1 MANQK
6 LIQLTAVTTA
16 SSDDLLYLVDDP
28 SGTPA
33 DKKITAANLIGS
45 FAIAETNANDIF
57 RVDTAGAS
65 VFVGTINGAPSGA
78 SVAYNVTSG
87 NENAMVPTA
96 TTQLGK
102 MRLYNT
108 TRGTSA
114 LISNCN
120 TGTNT
125 LTLTANAPA
134 GWANGDT
141 ITIASQ
147 TVSGGGVNWVDIEIT
162 SGVTG
167 RTSLFIDVTLNDTT
181 TAGITLRFHPLET
194 YSVSKSKVFRTQV
207 VNQFID
213 GGMYLGKIIGNVF
226 SLSWNPSGAASFT
239 GVIRLA
245 GYLG

>member
-1 MANQK
+1 MN
-6 LIQLTAVTTA
+6 ITNVTQLTAATTA
-16 SSDDLLYLVDDP
+16 TSDDLLYLVDDP

-45 FAIAETNANDIF
+45 FAIAETNANDIY
-57 RVDTAGAS
+57 RVDAAGAS

-125 LTLTANAPA
+125 ITLTANAPA

-167 RTSLFIDVTLNDTT
+167 RTSLFMNVTMFDTAN
-181 TAGITLRFHPLET
+181 AGIVLRIHPFET
-194 YSVSKSKVFRTQV
+194 YAAPKTKSIPNQVISQSVDALALV
-207 VNQFID
+207 
-213 GGMYLGKIIGNVF
+213 KITGNVF
-226 SLSWNPSGAASFT
+226 SVSWNPSGASSFT
-239 GVIRLA
+239 FLLRLA